1 MHVTIISRSGLK
13 YIDEKIQEFIR
24 FLSYI
29 WNMSK
34 NLDESGLKSIF
45 SEYDLFFIDIWG
57 VVHNG
62 IKLHENAVKVLN
74 ELSTNEKKFILLTN
88 APRPNLTVINTL
100 KKMGLNDFSD
110 TVFTSG
116 EASKRYLLE
125 NFNNKKFFHI
135 GPPRDFDLFKTFED
149 NKVLNIDDSDY
160 LLCSGLFEEHEDDLG
175 YYKNL
180 LSKHITKKM
189 ICTNPDL
196 IVDRGDKREYCAG
209 SIAKSFEEING
220 EVIYFGKPYPPVY
233 EIAADVNNKKILC
246 IGDNLNTDIKGANIQ
261 NFDSLLITGG
271 IHRQEILKLS
281 IDNVLKNYET
291 KINYFQKELK
301 WWKS

>member
-1 MHVTIISRSGLK
+1 MHVTIISRSALK
-13 YIDEKIQEFIR
+13 YIGEKIQEFVR

-29 WNMSK
+29 SNMSK
-34 NLDESGLKSIF
+34 NLEDSGLKSIA

-62 IKLHENAVKVLN
+62 IKLYENAIKVLE
-74 ELSTNEKKFILLTN
+74 ELSNNEKKFILLTN

-100 KKMGLNDFSD
+100 KKMGLNNFSN

-125 NFNNKKFFHI
+125 NFNNKKFFHL

-209 SIAKSFEEING
+209 SIAKSFEEIEG

-233 EIAADVNNKKILC
+233 EIAANVNNKKILC

-271 IHRQEILKLS
+271 IHREEISKLS
-281 IDNVLKNYET
+281 IKNVLKNYEA
-291 KINYFQKELK
+291 KIDYFQKELK
-301 WWKS
+301 W

>member
-13 YIDEKIQEFIR
+13 FINEKIQEFIR

-74 ELSTNEKKFILLTN
+74 ELSNNEKKFILLTN

-125 NFNNKKFFHI
+125 NFNNKKFFHL

-160 LLCSGLFEEHEDDLG
+160 LLCSGLFEEHEDDLE
-175 YYKNL
+175 YYKKL
-180 LSKHITKKM
+180 LSNHITKKM

-209 SIAKSFEEING
+209 SIAKSFEEIDG
-220 EVIYFGKPYPPVY
+220 KVIYFGKPYPPVY

-271 IHRQEILKLS
+271 IHRQEISKLS
-281 IDNVLKNYET
+281 IENVLKNYEA
-291 KINYFQKELK
+291 KIVFFQKELK
-301 WWKS
+301 W